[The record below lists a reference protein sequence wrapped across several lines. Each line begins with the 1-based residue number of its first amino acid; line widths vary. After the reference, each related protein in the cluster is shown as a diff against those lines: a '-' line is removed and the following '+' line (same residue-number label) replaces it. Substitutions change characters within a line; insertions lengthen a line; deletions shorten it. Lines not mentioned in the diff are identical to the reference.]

1 MSVYISAFYAS
12 LLAIFYVYLSALVIN
27 ERRKA
32 GVGIGSGNHPALERM
47 IRVHA
52 NFIEYVPL
60 SLFLLLCLENLASA
74 GWIVHLS
81 GVLLFLSRLAHAAG
95 LRHNAG
101 VSWQRFVGT
110 LGTFLTLLWM
120 AACNLYFVHSIT
132 L

>member
-12 LLAIFYVYLSALVIN
+12 LLAIFYVYLSFLVIN

-32 GVGIGSGNHPALERM
+32 GVGIGTGNEPALERS

-60 SLFLLLCLENLASA
+60 SLILLLCLENLASVP
-74 GWIVHLS
+74 WIVHA
-81 GVLLFLSRLAHAAG
+81 GGIMLFVSRLAHAAG

-110 LGTFLTLLWM
+110 LGTFLTLLWI
-120 AACNLYFVHSIT
+120 AGCNLYFVHT
-132 L
+132 NVL